1 MADNFE
7 RCFFACPLSELY
19 SQNNFAIKGMYCIF
33 ILPIVKMHIQKP
45 RRHWENKKIIPY
57 PQCLRGKGRNTS
69 RCIWPPN
76 YYGNGCQRI
85 DNATA
90 IEINSAAIAAKI
102 TLISVVSV
110 IVINCVGRFLKTSSN
125 SLALAAR

>member
-1 MADNFE
+1 
-7 RCFFACPLSELY
+7 
-19 SQNNFAIKGMYCIF
+19 MYCIF
-33 ILPIVKMHIQKP
+33 ILPIVKVHIHKP

-69 RCIWPPN
+69 RCIWPAKF
-76 YYGNGCQRI
+76 YGNGCQRI
-85 DNATA
+85 DKAIA